1 MFTYGSIQQCCE
13 RCCST
18 NAPNERI
25 QTNKFERENERIVTA
40 ANRKVNRMS
49 QRVSWKYY
57 STSEGMIKRTEQQ
70 CYTHKPRKL
79 RTNNHQP
86 NNPTNAR
93 TMNDRIIDRPNEQS
107 HRRTNEP
114 TVCTL
119 LLTITCIF
127 SGYII
132 STIAPTITAATSL
145 GPPLMLPLLIFGGFF
160 LKST

>member
-1 MFTYGSIQQCCE
+1 MVLVTNVAVSFGKCHVPRSRQQAFMFTYGSIQQCCE

-25 QTNKFERENERIVTA
+25 RTNKFERENERIVTV

-57 STSEGMIKRTEQQ
+57 STSEGMIKRTEQH

-93 TMNDRIIDRPNEQS
+93 TMNDRIIDR
-107 HRRTNEP
+107 TNNH
-114 TVCTL
+114 TV
-119 LLTITCIF
+119 
-127 SGYII
+127 
-132 STIAPTITAATSL
+132 APTSQQCDHYC
-145 GPPLMLPLLIFGGFF
+145 
-160 LKST
+160 